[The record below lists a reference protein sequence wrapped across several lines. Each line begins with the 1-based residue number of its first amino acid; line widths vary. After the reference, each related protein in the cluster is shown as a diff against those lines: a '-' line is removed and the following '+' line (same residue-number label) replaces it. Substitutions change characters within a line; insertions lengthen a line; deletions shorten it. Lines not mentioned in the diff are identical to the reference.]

1 MRVVTEYGPIIGN
14 EVDVEGDGE
23 LSDTVYTY
31 YGIPYAKPPVGP
43 LRWKVLSEVSILKI
57 YN

>member
-1 MRVVTEYGPIIGN
+1 MTEYGPIIGN